1 MTDSLEPAD
10 NAPGDSA
17 QVLPTGLLP
26 TTLTWPA
33 KDPKTGRFL
42 PGNFAASQHA
52 LRTDRLPPEFVHLA
66 AELAEF
72 ADASIADDGGVDAIT
87 ARRRSLHSYRARIH
101 RRIAQLD
108 GAIELRGL
116 FDKRGKLRVAWLSQ
130 LQGLIRTAQGIDS
143 LLGLERRTKQLKA
156 PLDALRED

>member
-1 MTDSLEPAD
+1 MANEPDVIADSPPVP
-10 NAPGDSA
+10 NAPA
-17 QVLPTGLLP
+17 R
-26 TTLTWPA
+26 
-33 KDPKTGRFL
+33 DPETGRFL

-52 LRTDRLPPEFVHLA
+52 LRSDRLPPEFAHLA

-72 ADASIADDGGVDAIT
+72 ADASIADDGGADVIT
-87 ARRRSLHSYRARIH
+87 ARRHSLHAYRARVH

-116 FDKRGKLRVAWLSQ
+116 FDKRGKLRVAWLNQ

-143 LLGLERRTKQLKA
+143 LLGLERRQKPVA
-156 PLDALRED
+156 SPLDYLQGKVDA